1 MTTAETPAEK
11 GQLAKKWMHTVAA
24 SQSYKS
30 HIGKNTDTIQIPKG
44 MKQEIEHLIIDYL
57 EIHSQD

>member
-1 MTTAETPAEK
+1 MTTTAETPAEK

-30 HIGKNTDTIQIPKG
+30 QIGKNTEKIQIPKG
-44 MKQEIEHLIIDYL
+44 MKQEIEHLILSRLINNF
-57 EIHSQD
+57 